1 MNAELYELVEKHL
14 QGNLTNDEKI
24 KLEYQLNNNPAFAK
38 ELEDYLLLQKSFKIY
53 KKRNSLL
60 TQMDSIHA
68 EMKKAG
74 MVPAKSRV
82 YKMQVLGKK
91 FFPTIAVAASVA
103 IFTVLS
109 TFYIRTY
116 IQSLENKQ
124 TLNYIELSN
133 KIEDTKNK
141 IKEVVSDKSLIIE
154 RQASS
159 IATGFVIASNGYL
172 VTNYH
177 VTKNADSVYIESMT
191 DHKRFK
197 VEVVHSDQRLDLSI
211 LKITDKDFKTFGRL
225 PYNILNKESDLGESV
240 YTLAYPRS
248 NMGMIFGEGSIS
260 AKSDWVGDTVK
271 YQVSIPVNPGNSG
284 SPVFDSN
291 GNLVG
296 IVSRKYTDAEVA
308 TAAVKS
314 EYLHSVID
322 SVNCKEPSQKLQL
335 MSQKNLLKF
344 YSRPQQIKQIQPFV
358 FSVKVYEK
366 GK

>member
-14 QGNLTNDEKI
+14 QGNLSGAELEK
-24 KLEYQLNNNPAFAK
+24 LNFHLATDVAFAK
-38 ELEDYLLLQKSFKIY
+38 EVEEYKFLQDSFKVY

-60 TQMDSIHA
+60 NSMNNIHA
-68 EMKKAG
+68 EMKTSG
-74 MVPAKSRV
+74 MVPAKSKI
-82 YKMQVLGKK
+82 YKMQVLGKRY
-91 FFPTIAVAASVA
+91 FPTMAVAASVA

-109 TFYIRTY
+109 TFYIRIY
-116 IQSLENKQ
+116 IQSLETKQ
-124 TLNYIELSN
+124 ARNYIELSN

-141 IKEVVSDKSLIIE
+141 IEEVVSDKNAVIE
-154 RQASS
+154 RKASS

-191 DHKRFK
+191 DHKRYK
-197 VEVVHSDQRLDLSI
+197 VAVVHSDERLDLSI
-211 LKITDKDFKTFGRL
+211 LKIIDKDFKNFGRL
-225 PYNILNKESDLGESV
+225 PYSISNKESDLGESV

-260 AKSDWVGDTVK
+260 AQSDWVGDTVK

-284 SPVFDSN
+284 SPVFDSY

-296 IVSRKYTDAEVA
+296 IVSRKYTEAEVA
-308 TAAVKS
+308 TSAVKS
-314 EYLHSVID
+314 AYLHSVID
-322 SVNCKEPSQKLQL
+322 SVNCKDTSKKLQL
-335 MSQKNLLKF
+335 LTQKNTLRYF
-344 YSRPQQIKQIQPFV
+344 SRPQQIKQIQPFV